1 MNLIEKKLSTKPL
14 IQGKI
19 VNLRHDQVELPNGKT
34 ALREVVEHP
43 GGVCIA
49 ARLDNGEFLVVDQYR
64 YAHQRVF
71 TEFPAGKREPGEDPM
86 EGALRELEEETGYK
100 AKVVIP
106 MGQFIPS
113 PAYLEEI
120 IYLYYAPQIEFIGQ
134 HLDADEFLN
143 VRSVTLESLV
153 KQVLDGDLMDGKTLA
168 LTLKLALID
177 RQ

>member
-1 MNLIEKKLSTKPL
+1 MDLIEKKLSTKPL

-120 IYLYYAPQIEFIGQ
+120 IYLFYAPQIEFIGQ
-134 HLDADEFLN
+134 HLDTDEFLN

-153 KQVLDGDLMDGKTLA
+153 KLVLDGALMDGKTLA

>member
-1 MNLIEKKLSTKPL
+1 MDLIEKKLSTKPL

-71 TEFPAGKREPGEDPM
+71 TEFPAGKREPRGRPH
-86 EGALRELEEETGYK
+86 GRCFAGT
-100 AKVVIP
+100 
-106 MGQFIPS
+106 
-113 PAYLEEI
+113 
-120 IYLYYAPQIEFIGQ
+120 
-134 HLDADEFLN
+134 
-143 VRSVTLESLV
+143 
-153 KQVLDGDLMDGKTLA
+153 
-168 LTLKLALID
+168 
-177 RQ
+177 